1 MYAYLTRYEDSTSAL
16 LLYPH
21 NPDISAESGDVLESW
36 FLENQNNKK
45 LKLYSID
52 LRNESITIEI
62 LKRIINDNI

>member
-1 MYAYLTRYEDSTSAL
+1 MNKRFEPE

-21 NPDISAESGDVLESW
+21 NPDISAEPGHVLESW

-52 LRNESITIEI
+52 LRNESVTIEI
-62 LKRIINDNI
+62 LKSIVSDNMSATLL

>member
-1 MYAYLTRYEDSTSAL
+1 MS
-16 LLYPH
+16 H